1 MEINSTRDLI
11 LDSAQALAQSRG
23 VNAFSYADIA
33 VELGV
38 KKASIHYHFPSKQ
51 DLEIELLER
60 YRSTFMEELRRIS
73 SSGSGNV
80 AKLEHYAQMYANTL
94 CNDRIC
100 LGGMMASDV
109 GTLPEQLVP
118 SLVNFFEEQ
127 VEWLVKVM
135 DAGKKAGELNFSG
148 TAEAQAT
155 VFLASLQGGL
165 LMANAMGNEEVF
177 EQLRK
182 TVIADLM

>member
-1 MEINSTRDLI
+1 
-11 LDSAQALAQSRG
+11 
-23 VNAFSYADIA
+23 
-33 VELGV
+33 
-38 KKASIHYHFPSKQ
+38 
-51 DLEIELLER
+51 
-60 YRSTFMEELRRIS
+60 
-73 SSGSGNV
+73 
-80 AKLEHYAQMYANTL
+80 MYANTL
-94 CNDRIC
+94 RNDRIC

-118 SLVNFFEEQ
+118 SLVYFFEEQ

-182 TVIADLM
+182 TIIADLR

>member
-1 MEINSTRDLI
+1 MEVNSTRDLI
-11 LDSAQALAQSRG
+11 LDSAQALAQTRG

-33 VELGV
+33 AELCV

-51 DLEIELLER
+51 DLEVELLER
-60 YRSTFMEELRRIS
+60 YRSTFMAELRKIAS
-73 SSGSGNV
+73 TIKGSV
-80 AKLEHYAQMYANTL
+80 EKLEHYAQMYTNTL
-94 CNDRIC
+94 RNDRIC

-109 GTLPEQLVP
+109 STLPEQLTP
-118 SLVNFFEEQ
+118 SLVSFFEEQ
-127 VEWLVKVM
+127 VDWLAKVM